1 MLGTVSFIFFWKK
14 KKVLCIDV
22 DIYTGRNYLQEN
34 ILVVKVSCEWRL
46 QHLLD
51 RSSVVPGSS
60 VCGAQV
66 LNASSLL
73 LPISFQLLMTRNT
86 LAPSVG
92 FSAW

>member
-14 KKVLCIDV
+14 NFLCIDV

-34 ILVVKVSCEWRL
+34 ILVVKVSCEWQL
-46 QHLLD
+46 QHFLD

-66 LNASSLL
+66 LNFSSLL
-73 LPISFQLLMTRNT
+73 LPISFQLLMTRNA
-86 LAPSVG
+86 LAPSLG
-92 FSAW
+92 FSAR